1 MPQKNFNEVLDLVLE
16 EDPRYQRGAYFF
28 LRQALD
34 YTIKANK
41 LDTRAKRESH
51 ISGQELLKGIRDY
64 ALDQYGPMAKTVFD
78 EWGVKSCS
86 DFGEIVFNLVDK
98 GILGKTEEDSRKDF
112 ITGYDFDDAFVK
124 PFQPTATQK

>member
-78 EWGVKSCS
+78 EWGVQSCS